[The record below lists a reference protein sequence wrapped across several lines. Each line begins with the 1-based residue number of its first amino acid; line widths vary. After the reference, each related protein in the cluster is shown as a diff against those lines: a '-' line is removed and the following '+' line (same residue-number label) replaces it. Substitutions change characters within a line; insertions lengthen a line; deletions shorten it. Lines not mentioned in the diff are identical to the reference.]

1 MIPPG
6 PGPSRSRRFFARLAG
21 EAVLV
26 LAIGATAGFAR
37 NALRTDPLPY
47 RLSPSLLSIESGARA
62 VFPKE
67 ALRLHDR
74 AEHIFVDA
82 RSRDAFVSGHIA
94 GALSL
99 PVAQFDELIESL
111 DLWAGGQP
119 LLVYGGRAEPL
130 SADELAR
137 RLIESGHAEVLLL
150 AQSFEEWKRAGAPVE
165 TGSEGSLDEDESQA
179 EDEERDEMDDD
190 IDDDVDD
197 EMNDDMSDEM
207 DDDGSERASGR
218 SFDAEE
224 AR

>member
-47 RLSPSLLSIESGARA
+47 RLSPSLLTIESGARA

-82 RSRDAFVSGHIA
+82 RSRDAFVNGHIA

-179 EDEERDEMDDD
+179 DDEESDEMEDD
-190 IDDDVDD
+190 
-197 EMNDDMSDEM
+197 MNDVM
-207 DDDGSERASGR
+207 DDDGGERASER
-218 SFDAEE
+218 SLDGEE